1 MNKSMIEI
9 IYISRFFK
17 QSKDFIENLF
27 AELKEKE
34 TKDIKYIPQNMM
46 IETGK
51 FRVYGLP
58 INSGCLGLS
67 HDKVKYYI
75 DGMFVSDRKVA
86 ENEYGRYKHLLQTF
100 SADTKEIKHE
110 ELIKIIESEN
120 EG

>member
-1 MNKSMIEI
+1 MVEV
-9 IYISRFFK
+9 IYIARFFK
-17 QSKDFIENLF
+17 QSKDFIETLF
-27 AELKEKE
+27 AELKEKGI
-34 TKDIKYIPQNMM
+34 KDIKYIPQNMM

-67 HDKVKYYI
+67 HSKVKCYI
-75 DGMFVSDRKVA
+75 DGMFVSDREVT
-86 ENEYGRYKHLLQTF
+86 ENEYERYKHLLQTF
-100 SADTKEIKHE
+100 PIGAKEIKHE